1 MSNPRNYTVH
11 PRVLPLKDPKSE
23 RKDQTC
29 NASDFGPNDYFS
41 KREKIVYYILHEDLR
56 CKHLWKTGAAVC
68 INSTSY
74 VEQNQNTKRWVGK
87 GRWFQIPAWR
97 DESRFVWY
105 VGGEIGEEG
114 GDDAEKGRS
123 DEVDE
128 VGKCGEVVEVE
139 NTGGEQG

>member
-1 MSNPRNYTVH
+1 MDS
-11 PRVLPLKDPKSE
+11 
-23 RKDQTC
+23 TC
-29 NASDFGPNDYFS
+29 
-41 KREKIVYYILHEDLR
+41 
-56 CKHLWKTGAAVC
+56 
-68 INSTSY
+68 Y
-74 VEQNQNTKRWVGK
+74 VEQNQNTKRWVGT

-105 VGGEIGEEG
+105 VGDEIGEEG